1 MDTLARSLLAAAA
14 MIEDGAI
21 ERLREERYAGWS
33 GQLGKSILSRDA
45 LLELLAGR
53 VATGEIN
60 PLPRSGRQE
69 LLENLVNQA
78 IWEVDSAAGNGVP
91 D

>member
-1 MDTLARSLLAAAA
+1 
-14 MIEDGAI
+14 MIEAGAI

-33 GQLGKSILSRDA
+33 GELGSSILAEDA

-53 VATGEIN
+53 VATGEID
-60 PLPRSGRQE
+60 PQPRSGRQE

-78 IWEVDSAAGNGVP
+78 IWEVDSAA
-91 D
+91 DRSAAD